1 MKKIIW
7 LSSFPKSGN
16 TWMRHLLSNYY
27 FNEEKVFDFYKSEK
41 IKKFKVQ
48 KDFRK
53 KIDKSDIVKS
63 LNENS
68 QYWIKSQENWK
79 SESDIL
85 FLKNHNANVSFK
97 NNFFTND
104 EISKAI
110 IYIVR
115 DPRDV
120 VISASYFW
128 KKSIDWVIEKIC
140 NDEYFTS
147 FNERDETDF
156 EFYSTWKINF
166 LSWIY
171 AKHTEKVPKILI
183 KYEDLLKDTNK
194 EFNKILDFINK
205 LNGEKTNISQLNFA
219 VENSQFKK
227 LSHSESKD
235 NIENKDKF
243 FRSGKSNQWINNLSQ
258 EQLRKI
264 ENSFKN
270 EMRFLGYI

>member
-53 KIDKSDIVKS
+53 KIDKSDVVKS

-79 SESDIL
+79 SEGDIL

-147 FNERDETDF
+147 INERDDTDF

-166 LSWIY
+166 ISWIY

-205 LNGEKTNISQLNFA
+205 LNGEKTNISQLNFS

-227 LSHSESKD
+227 LSHSESKN
-235 NIENKDKF
+235 NIENEDKF

-270 EMRFLGYI
+270 EMSFLGYI

>member
-7 LSSFPKSGN
+7 LTSFPKSGN

-79 SESDIL
+79 SEGDIL

-147 FNERDETDF
+147 INERDDTDF

-166 LSWIY
+166 ISWIY

-205 LNGEKTNISQLNFA
+205 LNGEKTNISQLNFS

-227 LSHSESKD
+227 LSHSESKN
-235 NIENKDKF
+235 NIENEDKF

>member
-79 SESDIL
+79 SEGDIL

-147 FNERDETDF
+147 INERDDTDF

-166 LSWIY
+166 ISWIY

-205 LNGEKTNISQLNFA
+205 LNGEKTNISQLNFS

-227 LSHSESKD
+227 LSHSESKN
-235 NIENKDKF
+235 NIENEDKF